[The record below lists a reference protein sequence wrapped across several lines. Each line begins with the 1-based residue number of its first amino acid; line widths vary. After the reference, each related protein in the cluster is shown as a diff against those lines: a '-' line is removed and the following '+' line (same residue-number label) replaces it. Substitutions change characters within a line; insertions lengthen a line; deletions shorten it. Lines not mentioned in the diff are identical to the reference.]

1 MKKKI
6 NLAIFTVGR
15 SDYGIMRNIIIES
28 QKSEYFR
35 STLFVAGIIKAQFL
49 AKLFKK

>member
-28 QKSEYFR
+28 QKVNILEVLY
-35 STLFVAGIIKAQFL
+35 LL
-49 AKLFKK
+49 L